1 MTAQPLV
8 NAVGD
13 LVVTSPGALRLLAE
27 PGSLE
32 LFDHLSRRDPATAG
46 ELGPVLA
53 ASGGTGAADR
63 LERFAEFGLA
73 TRDGERWATT
83 GRGIYF
89 EIPDDP
95 EGAAAA
101 RALSNVMLGKY
112 VDLPRRWI
120 ADDEPRLDT
129 DWARASGLLNAGF
142 HATADELRAIQEELE
157 RVLTPY
163 TSRTADEAPAGS
175 RRVRVLSYFLPSAP

>member
-1 MTAQPLV
+1 MTSNV
-8 NAVGD
+8 NPPAVNEAGD
-13 LVVTSPGALRLLAE
+13 LVVTAPAALRLLAE
-27 PGSLE
+27 PGNLE
-32 LFDHLSRRDPATAG
+32 LFDQLSRRDPATAD
-46 ELGPVLA
+46 ELGDSTVA
-53 ASGGTGAADR
+53 ER
-63 LERFAEFGLA
+63 LERMAAVGLV
-73 TRDGERWATT
+73 RREGDRWATT

-101 RALSNVMLGKY
+101 RALSNVMLAKY
-112 VDLPRRWI
+112 VDLPRHWI

-129 DWARASGLLNAGF
+129 TWARASGLLNAGF
-142 HATADELRAIQEELE
+142 HATADELSAIQEELE

-163 TSRTADEAPAGS
+163 TSRAAADAPEGS